1 MAKPSVCADLI
12 LQMDWR
18 GLGGDRTHLNR
29 GLYLAIR
36 QAIDSGALLP
46 RSRLPA
52 SRDLARELGV
62 SRNTV
67 NHAYEQLQVEGYVRS
82 QVGRGTHVVDTL
94 PAALLLSGGRAPARR
109 ATAAAPAPGRRPSAQ
124 AQALLRTAQA
134 SEQQWGAFL
143 PGVPDVTQFPDRKS
157 TRLNSS
163 HLVKSYAV
171 F

>member
-1 MAKPSVCADLI
+1 MAKPSVCADLV

-94 PAALLLSGGRAPARR
+94 PAALLLSGG
-109 ATAAAPAPGRRPSAQ
+109 Q
-124 AQALLRTAQA
+124 
-134 SEQQWGAFL
+134 
-143 PGVPDVTQFPDRKS
+143 GVHHIDRKS

-163 HLVKSYAV
+163 HPVISYAG
-171 F
+171 FCLEKKKKKYTHT

>member
-94 PAALLLSGGRAPARR
+94 PAALLLSGGRAPPPRPPPPR
-109 ATAAAPAPGRRPSAQ
+109 PPPGGRPSAPPPPPP
-124 AQALLRTAQA
+124 RTAHAPPPQ
-134 SEQQWGAFL
+134 S
-143 PGVPDVTQFPDRKS
+143 
-157 TRLNSS
+157 
-163 HLVKSYAV
+163 
-171 F
+171 